1 MNRADFLDQALSY
14 RPLADALQHNDLKL
28 SQMNNQE
35 LQAVFAVDGDSISS
49 IKFGCLPFSS
59 QTVQLL
65 RVLRS
70 VSNTTKK
77 SDPLKSLVLSLF
89 EL

>member
-35 LQAVFAVDGDSISS
+35 LQAAWCHS
-49 IKFGCLPFSS
+49 
-59 QTVQLL
+59 
-65 RVLRS
+65 RVW
-70 VSNTTKK
+70 TK
-77 SDPLKSLVLSLF
+77 
-89 EL
+89 